1 MLVILAFFVSPLAL
15 LLAGMPFQA
24 LINFVIYV
32 GSFVGVLLFVWPGVL
47 LWGIGVVHAILMI
60 QNRRADRRA
69 QRIVEAIEK
78 SDEPR

>member
-1 MLVILAFFVSPLAL
+1 MLYLLSFFIPPLAL

-32 GSFVGVLLFVWPGVL
+32 GSFVGLLFFVWPGVFL
-47 LWGIGVVHAILMI
+47 GSIAVIHAILMI

-69 QRIVEAIEK
+69 QRIVEAIKGE
-78 SDEPR
+78 DV